1 MERGN
6 QVVGANP
13 TVNPWEAQALLALAR
28 QLTPQANERGRVLR
42 VRAFG
47 SALVSL
53 AVLLTVAP
61 AVVWAHGIA
70 KVAGGTSVGST
81 SSTSSSSSSS
91 STAAPTAPTSVATT
105 GGATTEGA
113 TTTAGGAQPKRRT
126 HTAPIT
132 ARSSSLLYKG
142 PIYEKTATGQ
152 IVPYTP
158 PPPAGTTNGAT
169 GGSSVDLAANTKPE
183 LLVPGATARYI
194 KGLAAAPMSAPVAVQ
209 QIVWAGNQLIGLP
222 YIYGGGHGSF
232 VSPGY
237 DCSGTVSFALHGAD
251 LLAAPM
257 DSSEF
262 MGWGEHG
269 VGQWVTV
276 FSDPEHAYMTIAGLR
291 LDTSPADDP
300 SDREGP
306 RWRPLRPE
314 NSGFVKRHPL
324 GL

>member
-1 MERGN
+1 
-6 QVVGANP
+6 
-13 TVNPWEAQALLALAR
+13 
-28 QLTPQANERGRVLR
+28 LR

-47 SALVSL
+47 STLVGL
-53 AVLLTVAP
+53 VVLLLGAPAAVLASGT
-61 AVVWAHGIA
+61 A
-70 KVAGGTSVGST
+70 KVSGGTSASTTSGS
-81 SSTSSSSSSS
+81 SAST
-91 STAAPTAPTSVATT
+91 TATPATPTVT
-105 GGATTEGA
+105 GGSTTEGA
-113 TTTAGGAQPKRRT
+113 ATAGGSRPRRV

-132 ARSSSLLYKG
+132 ARTASLVYKG
-142 PIYEKTATGQ
+142 PVYEKNAAGEV
-152 IVPYTP
+152 VPYAP
-158 PPPAGTTNGAT
+158 PAPAGTANGAT
-169 GGSSVDLAANTKPE
+169 GGSAADLAAEAKPE
-183 LLVPGATARYI
+183 LLVPGATARYVD
-194 KGLAAAPMSAPVAVQ
+194 GLAAAPMSAPAAVQ

-251 LLAAPM
+251 LIPAPM

-269 VGQWVTV
+269 VGQWVTI
-276 FSDPEHAYMTIAGLR
+276 FANPEHAYMTVAGLR

-314 NSGFVKRHPL
+314 NSGFVKRHPV